1 MRNRNLYGT
10 ILILFTASILLVGC
24 AATNSY
30 MEDTPA
36 KTEPSQGGTENSEL
50 DQLLGS
56 GDQNADE
63 TVNEDDV
70 LRLLGVNDES
80 KAGSKSESA
89 LAPAEQSQSETTLA
103 SDASGANTAE
113 TRAASAQPN
122 EQNASAPA
130 QSAARE
136 NTAIP
141 AWKSDS
147 FTDRYQEALQTYRSR
162 QYRESIQ
169 KFEALL
175 ATNSKHPLSDNCQY
189 WIGEAYYDQ
198 GNFPEAILAFQK
210 VFTFPGSNKDDSAQ
224 LKLGLCYVK
233 LNDKPKAKDEL
244 QKLVNNYPNSEFI
257 GIAKRFIAQIEGS
270 APSP

>member
-1 MRNRNLYGT
+1 MRSRYLYGT
-10 ILILFTASILLVGC
+10 ILILFTVMILLVGC

-36 KTEPSQGGTENSEL
+36 QTGTGPAGTETSEL
-50 DQLLGS
+50 DKLLGS
-56 GDQNADE
+56 GDQSTDE

-80 KAGSKSESA
+80 NTESMT
-89 LAPAEQSQSETTLA
+89 APAEQSQSETSLA
-103 SDASGANTAE
+103 TDLSGAKANE
-113 TRAASAQPN
+113 TRTES
-122 EQNASAPA
+122 A
-130 QSAARE
+130 QSASKE

-141 AWKSDS
+141 AWRSDS

-162 QYRESIQ
+162 KYNDAVQ

-175 ATNSKHPLSDNCQY
+175 ATNSKHALSDNCQY
-189 WIGEAYYDQ
+189 WIGEAHYDQ
-198 GNFPEAILAFQK
+198 GNYPEAIIAFQK

-233 LNDKPKAKDEL
+233 LNDKAKAKDEL

-257 GIAKRFIAQIEGS
+257 GIAKRYIAQVEGS
-270 APSP
+270 SPSP

>member
-1 MRNRNLYGT
+1 MRTRNHSGT
-10 ILILFTASILLVGC
+10 ILILFTVTIFLIGC

-30 MEDTPA
+30 MEETPA
-36 KTEPSQGGTENSEL
+36 RAGTDQGGAETSEL

-80 KAGSKSESA
+80 NSESL
-89 LAPAEQSQSETTLA
+89 LAPAEQSQSETGIT
-103 SDASGANTAE
+103 SDLSGANSAE
-113 TRAASAQPN
+113 TQTASVQP
-122 EQNASAPA
+122 SGA
-130 QSAARE
+130 QSIERQ

-147 FTDRYQEALQTYRSR
+147 FSDRYQEALQTYRSR
-162 QYRESIQ
+162 QYGNAIQ

-175 ATNSKHPLSDNCQY
+175 TTNSKHVLSDNCQY

-198 GNFPEAILAFQK
+198 GKFPEAIIAFQK
-210 VFTFPGSNKDDSAQ
+210 VFTFPNSNKDDSAQ
-224 LKLGLCYVK
+224 LKLGLCYAK
-233 LNDKPKAKDEL
+233 LNDKVKAKDEM

-257 GIAKRFIAQIEGS
+257 SIAKRYIAQLEGS
-270 APSP
+270 SPSQ

>member
-1 MRNRNLYGT
+1 MRTRNLSGT
-10 ILILFTASILLVGC
+10 VLILFTVMILMVGC
-24 AATNSY
+24 ASTNSY
-30 MEDTPA
+30 VEDTP
-36 KTEPSQGGTENSEL
+36 TQTDQGVSETSEL

-80 KAGSKSESA
+80 KTEST
-89 LAPAEQSQSETTLA
+89 LAPAEQSQSETGLT
-103 SDASGANTAE
+103 SDFSGTKTAE
-113 TRAASAQPN
+113 TQTAPVQPS
-122 EQNASAPA
+122 EQNASAA
-130 QSAARE
+130 ARSAAKE
-136 NTAIP
+136 NAAIP

-147 FTDRYQEALQTYRSR
+147 FSDRYQEALQTYRSR
-162 QYRESIQ
+162 QYRDAIP

-175 ATNSKHPLSDNCQY
+175 ASNSKHALSDNCQY

-198 GNFPEAILAFQK
+198 AIIAFEK
-210 VFTFPGSNKDDSAQ
+210 VFTFPSSNKDDSAQ

-233 LNDKPKAKDEL
+233 LNDKAKAKDEL

-257 GIAKRFIAQIEGS
+257 GIAKRFIAQLEGS
-270 APSP
+270 SPSP

>member
-1 MRNRNLYGT
+1 MRSRNLYGT
-10 ILILFTASILLVGC
+10 ILILFTVMIFLVGC

-30 MEDTPA
+30 MEDTPNQTDTGQA
-36 KTEPSQGGTENSEL
+36 GTETSEL

-56 GDQNADE
+56 GDQKADE

-80 KAGSKSESA
+80 KTESM
-89 LAPAEQSQSETTLA
+89 LAPAEQSQSETGLT
-103 SDASGANTAE
+103 SDLSGVNTTE
-113 TRAASAQPN
+113 TKTESVQPG
-122 EQNASAPA
+122 EQNTSAPA
-130 QSAARE
+130 RSTARE

-141 AWKSDS
+141 AWRSDS

-162 QYRESIQ
+162 KYRDAIQ

-175 ATNSKHPLSDNCQY
+175 TTNSKHALSDNCQY

-198 GNFPEAILAFQK
+198 GNYPEAIIAFQK

-233 LNDKPKAKDEL
+233 LNDKAKAKDEL
-244 QKLVNNYPNSEFI
+244 KKLVNNYPNSEFI
-257 GIAKRFIAQIEGS
+257 GIAKRYIAQVEGS
-270 APSP
+270 SPSQ